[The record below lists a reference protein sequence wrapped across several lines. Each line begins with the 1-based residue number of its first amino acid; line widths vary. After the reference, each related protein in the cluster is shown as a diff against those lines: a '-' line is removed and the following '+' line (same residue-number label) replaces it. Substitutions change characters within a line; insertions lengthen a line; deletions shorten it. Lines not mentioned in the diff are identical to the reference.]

1 MICRPTAAPPTNRR
15 SMPPSAHQTPWDGP
29 WRLLRHFPPAVCPIE
44 AFRRPQRPIRPPP
57 RLIDDRRMTWIIATA
72 LALSVSLGL
81 AAHAAG
87 AGSQAPILALVF
99 LALSAITLL
108 LLKRFLEG

>member
-1 MICRPTAAPPTNRR
+1 
-15 SMPPSAHQTPWDGP
+15 
-29 WRLLRHFPPAVCPIE
+29 
-44 AFRRPQRPIRPPP
+44 
-57 RLIDDRRMTWIIATA
+57 MTWVIATA

-87 AGSQAPILALVF
+87 AGSQAPILALGF

>member
-1 MICRPTAAPPTNRR
+1 MDA
-15 SMPPSAHQTPWDGP
+15 
-29 WRLLRHFPPAVCPIE
+29 L
-44 AFRRPQRPIRPPP
+44 RRPQRPIRPPP
-57 RLIDDRRMTWIIATA
+57 RLIDDHRMTWVIATA
-72 LALSVSLGL
+72 ITLSVSLGL

-87 AGSQAPILALVF
+87 AGSQAPILALGF

>member
-1 MICRPTAAPPTNRR
+1 M
-15 SMPPSAHQTPWDGP
+15 
-29 WRLLRHFPPAVCPIE
+29 
-44 AFRRPQRPIRPPP
+44 
-57 RLIDDRRMTWIIATA
+57 IDDRRMTWVIATA
-72 LALSVSLGL
+72 LTLSVSLGL

-87 AGSQAPILALVF
+87 AGSEAYLLALGF